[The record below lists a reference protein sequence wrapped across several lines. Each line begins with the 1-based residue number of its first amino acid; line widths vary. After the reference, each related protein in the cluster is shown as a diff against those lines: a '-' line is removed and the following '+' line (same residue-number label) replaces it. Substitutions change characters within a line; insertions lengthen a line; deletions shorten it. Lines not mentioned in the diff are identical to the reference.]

1 MFILVLISK
10 LIYQTNQFVQCI
22 CHLYYVLNERI
33 QISGQHIRTTLVV
46 NIYC

>member
-33 QISGQHIRTTLVV
+33 QISYNIRTTLVV